1 MNNRRHKPEAPS
13 SAKQPV
19 PGQLGYRQLNYYQL
33 QRGWRRLS
41 GGIRRMVIIGVILVP
56 ILLFTAWRSASQPSA
71 RLTEVTR
78 YAQNVKIASQVNSL
92 LSQQAAHQQFSG
104 SVLIAYRDQV
114 LLSKGYSMAD
124 WQRRVPNTP
133 DTRFYLGSTSKQ
145 FTAMAILILQER
157 GKLHVSDHLC
167 TYIVP
172 CPPAWQPVTIHE
184 VLTHTSGIPQ
194 LDGSSLSTT
203 SPRSW
208 IASFNS
214 FSLVSTPASQFSYC
228 SICYQILGY
237 VVEQVSGESYSAFL
251 QQAIFGPLHMQDSG
265 SGDADYTSIL
275 NHAAGYA
282 GWQVLD
288 TYAGMDVTPQ
298 WTFLFGSGLV
308 YSNAEDMYRWDQ
320 ALSHYTL
327 VSQQTLKEAFTPYV
341 ASQYAGS
348 SYGYGWFIAHS
359 PVPGHR
365 LIWHDGKI
373 PGFRTYIGRYPDDG
387 VTIIIL
393 SNLATVDE
401 MALAHELEQIVFA
414 YV

>member
-1 MNNRRHKPEAPS
+1 
-13 SAKQPV
+13 
-19 PGQLGYRQLNYYQL
+19 
-33 QRGWRRLS
+33 
-41 GGIRRMVIIGVILVP
+41 MVIVGVILVP
-56 ILLFTAWRSASQPSA
+56 ILLFTVWRIVSQPSP

-78 YAQNVKIASQVNSL
+78 YAQNGKIASRVDSL

-124 WQRRVPNTP
+124 WRRRVPNTP
-133 DTRFYLGSTSKQ
+133 HTRFYLGSTSKQ

-172 CPPAWQPVTIHE
+172 CPPAWRPVTIHE

-194 LDGSSLSTT
+194 LDASSLSTA

-208 IASFNS
+208 IASFNG
-214 FSLVSTPASQFSYC
+214 FSLVYTPGSQFSYC

-251 QQAIFGPLHMQDSG
+251 QQAIFGPLHMKDSG
-265 SGDADYTSIL
+265 SGDADYTSAPG
-275 NHAAGYA
+275 HAPGYA
-282 GWQVLD
+282 NWQVLD

-320 ALSHYTL
+320 ALSHQTL

-373 PGFRTYIGRYPDDG
+373 PGFRSYIGRYPDDG